1 MTFLYSL
8 ESYFDEIVGAR
19 YATSL
24 KGGAEEPYYE
34 AFNSEFGCAVIWY
47 REDYLRS
54 ALHEL
59 AHWCV
64 AGTERRTQND
74 YGYWYEPDGRTESQ
88 QALFFEVER
97 RPQAIERWFCEILG
111 VPFDVSLDNLDGSVS
126 HAAVAAFELAVEASY
141 RSLIERGVSPRMQL
155 VSRALH
161 LARDSHD
168 KFIPLAS

>member
-1 MTFLYSL
+1 MNLLHSL
-8 ESYFDEIVGAR
+8 EVCFEEVVGVW
-19 YATSL
+19 YATTL

-64 AGTERRTQND
+64 AGAERRTKND
-74 YGYWYEPDGRTESQ
+74 YGYWYAPDGRTESQ

-111 VPFDVSLDNLDGSVS
+111 VPFAVSLDNLDGNVP
-126 HAAVAAFELAVEASY
+126 HAAVAAFEIAVEANY
-141 RSLIERGVSPRMQL
+141 RSLLDGCVSPRMQL
-155 VSRALH
+155 VSRALQ

-168 KFIPLAS
+168 SLIPLAS

>member
-1 MTFLYSL
+1 MNLLRNL
-8 ESYFDEIVGAR
+8 EAYFDEIVGVL
-19 YATSL
+19 YETSL
-24 KGGAEEPYYE
+24 KGGAKEPYYE
-34 AFNSEFGCAVIWY
+34 ARNRELGCAVIWY

-111 VPFDVSLDNLDGSVS
+111 VPFAVSLDNLDGSVTPT
-126 HAAVAAFELAVEASY
+126 AVVTFEIAVESSY
-141 RSLIERGVSPRMQL
+141 RSLLERGVSPRMQL
-155 VSRALH
+155 VSRVLK
-161 LARDSHD
+161 LARDSHER
-168 KFIPLAS
+168 FIPLAS